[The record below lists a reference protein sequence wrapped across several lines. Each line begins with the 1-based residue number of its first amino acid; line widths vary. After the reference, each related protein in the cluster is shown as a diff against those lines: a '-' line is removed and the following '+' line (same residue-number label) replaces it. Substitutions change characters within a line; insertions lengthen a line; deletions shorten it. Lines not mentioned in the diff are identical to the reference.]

1 MSNFILRPGVD
12 VVKMLKA
19 AGYSTYTIAKA
30 KERTGDY
37 ILGQSTL
44 TKLRRGGLPS
54 WGELAKLVHLLKVSP
69 CDLIAYQTDSGVI
82 LDLTGKVIQRPEP
95 VVTIQHGHPGDA
107 AYDPDDT
114 GEYPDDDVPDF
125 LRY

>member
-1 MSNFILRPGVD
+1 MSQFILRPGVD

-54 WGELAKLVHLLKVSP
+54 WGELSKLVSLLKVSP
-69 CDLIAYQTDSGVI
+69 CDLIAYQTDDGRVY
-82 LDLTGKVIQRPEP
+82 DLTGKQRLDSPP
-95 VVTIQHGHPGDA
+95 PPPFTVQHGHPGDA
-107 AYDPDDT
+107 GYDPNDP
-114 GEYPDDDVPDF
+114 GEYPDIDDD
-125 LRY
+125 Y